1 MTTAMTSTLDPSPS
15 SSGTAVVRVLV
26 VEDHAVVRQ
35 AFRLLLPDARYR
47 IDVVGEA
54 GDGSAAVQL
63 AQKLQPDVIL
73 MDLLLPE
80 MDGIAATQAIL
91 RQDPHARVLVLTSDE
106 SEAAALAALRAGA
119 LGFLRKH
126 ASVDDLVYAIHSVA
140 ANQMVIPRELAASL
154 SLTAPLTAAS
164 KPGSAL
170 TARELEVLQYLAAG
184 YSNQAISRAMNIS
197 VDTVRSHV
205 SHLLPKLGAA
215 NRTQAAINAV
225 ALGLIKQ

>member
-1 MTTAMTSTLDPSPS
+1 MTAMFDS
-15 SSGTAVVRVLV
+15 SSSASGAPLIRLLV

-35 AFRLLLPDARYR
+35 AFRMLLPDARYG

-54 GDGSAAVQL
+54 GDGTEAVQL
-63 AQKLQPDVIL
+63 AHTLQPDVIL
-73 MDLLLPE
+73 MDLLLPD
-80 MDGIAATQAIL
+80 MDGSAATQAIL

-106 SEAAALAALRAGA
+106 SEAAALRALRAGA
-119 LGFLRKH
+119 MGFLRKH
-126 ASVDDLVYAIHSVA
+126 ASVDDLVHAIHSVA

-154 SLTAPLTAAS
+154 SLSSPVTEAS

-170 TARELEVLQYLAAG
+170 TPRELEVLHYLAAG
-184 YSNQAISRAMNIS
+184 YSNQAISRAMEIS

-205 SHLLPKLGAA
+205 SHLLPKLGAT